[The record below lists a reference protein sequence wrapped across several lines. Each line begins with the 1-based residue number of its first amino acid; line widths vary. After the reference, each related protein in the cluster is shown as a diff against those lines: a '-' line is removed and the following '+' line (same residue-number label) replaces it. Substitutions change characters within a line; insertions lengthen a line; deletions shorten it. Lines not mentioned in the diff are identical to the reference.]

1 MTANILVVDDI
12 ETNIKLLQA
21 KLLNEYYTVFTAN
34 SGKEALD
41 TLKKEKID
49 IVLLDVMM
57 PEMDGFEVC
66 KIIKTNPET
75 AHIPVVM
82 VTALSDV
89 DDRIKGLEAG
99 ADEFLTKP
107 IKDTA
112 LLVRLKSLSRIK
124 SLIDELK
131 LRNSTNALLGGTAI
145 EIQNSFEDKKI
156 LLINDD
162 VIQAKNIKQMLLKI
176 TSNVKVINNSKGLNI
191 VNEFRPD
198 LIIISSSLENED
210 PLRIGAILRGKPEI
224 SGVILILQTYEDE
237 NENEGQMQLV
247 MKGFELGIN
256 DYFVYPIDES
266 ELAARIRTQLKRKQ
280 YQDNLRND
288 LEQSVNLAAKDGLTG
303 LFNRRYFDIHI
314 KQMVEKAN
322 KDNTKLYLLMCDIDN
337 FKHVNDTYGHQA
349 GDKIL
354 MATARILKNTFRVT
368 DLIARFGGE
377 EFTILL
383 NDISLDQAMYT
394 AERVRVK
401 IEHMDF
407 QIDGREEPL
416 KKTIS
421 IGVTEYKKGESIESF
436 IERSDKAMYE
446 AKTTGKNKVV
456 KLI

>member
-21 KLLNEYYTVFTAN
+21 KLLNEYYSEYYTVFTAN

-41 TLKKEKID
+41 ILKKEKID

-57 PEMDGFEVC
+57 PDMDGFEVC
-66 KIIKTNPET
+66 KIIKANPET
-75 AHIPVVM
+75 THIPIVM

-89 DDRIKGLEAG
+89 EDRVKGLEAG

-107 IKDTA
+107 INDTA
-112 LLVRLKSLSRIK
+112 LLVRLKSLSRMK
-124 SLIDELK
+124 NLVDELK

-145 EIQNSFEDKKI
+145 KMQDNFEDKKI

-162 VIQAKNIKQMLLKI
+162 VVQAKNIKQMLLKVTPNI
-176 TSNVKVINNSKGLNI
+176 KVLTNPGELDIIHEYL
-191 VNEFRPD
+191 PD
-198 LIIISSSLENED
+198 LVIVSSALENVD
-210 PLRIGAILRGKPEI
+210 PLRVSAILRGKAEI
-224 SGVILILQTYEDE
+224 NGIVLILQIDED
-237 NENEGQMQLV
+237 GMPLV
-247 MKGFELGIN
+247 MKGVDLGIN
-256 DYFVYPIDES
+256 DYFVYPIDEN
-266 ELAARIRTQLKRKQ
+266 ELLARIRTQLRRKQ

-314 KQMVEKAN
+314 KKMVEKAN
-322 KDNTKLYLLMCDIDN
+322 KDNIKLYLLMCDIDN

-354 MATARILKNTFRVT
+354 TTTARILKNTFRVT

-377 EFTILL
+377 EFTMLL
-383 NDISLDQAMYT
+383 NGISIDQALYT

-401 IEHMDF
+401 IESMDF
-407 QIDGREEPL
+407 EIEGVEEPL

-421 IGVTEYKKGESIESF
+421 IGVTEYKPGESIEDF
-436 IERSDKAMYE
+436 IERSDQAMYE
-446 AKTTGKNKVV
+446 AKTSGKNKIVR
-456 KLI
+456 L

>member
-21 KLLNEYYTVFTAN
+21 KLLNEYYTVFTAS
-34 SGKEALD
+34 SGKGALD
-41 TLKKEKID
+41 VLKKEKID

-66 KIIKTNPET
+66 KKIKADPET
-75 AHIPVVM
+75 THIPVVM

-89 DDRIKGLEAG
+89 EDRVKGLEAG

-107 IKDTA
+107 INDTA
-112 LLVRLKSLSRIK
+112 LFVRIKSLSRMK

-131 LRNSTNALLGGTAI
+131 IRNSTNALLGGITT
-145 EIQNSFEDKKI
+145 EIHDNFEDKKI

-162 VIQAKNIKQMLLKI
+162 IVQAKNIKQMLLKL
-176 TSNVKVINNSKGLNI
+176 TLNVKVISNSEELDI
-191 VNEFRPD
+191 VNEYKPD
-198 LIIISSSLENED
+198 LVIVSSALENED
-210 PLRIGAILRGKPEI
+210 PLRISVILRGKPEI
-224 SGVILILQTYEDE
+224 SGIILILQTDED
-237 NENEGQMQLV
+237 GMPLV

-266 ELAARIRTQLKRKQ
+266 ELVARIKTQLRRKQ

-322 KDNTKLYLLMCDIDN
+322 KDNIKLYLLMCDIDN

-349 GDKIL
+349 GDKVL
-354 MATARILKNTFRVT
+354 TATARIFKNTFRVT

-377 EFTILL
+377 EFIILL
-383 NDISLDQAMYT
+383 NDTNIDQTMYT

-401 IEHMDF
+401 IESMNF
-407 QIDGREEPL
+407 QIDEQTEPL

-421 IGVTEYKKGESIESF
+421 IGVTEYKKGESIEDF

-456 KLI
+456 RLI

>member
-12 ETNIKLLQA
+12 ETNIKLLEA
-21 KLLNEYYTVFTAN
+21 KLLNEYYTVFKAN

-41 TLKKEKID
+41 ILKKEKID

-66 KIIKTNPET
+66 KKIKIDPET
-75 AHIPVVM
+75 THIPVVI
-82 VTALSDV
+82 VTALSDM
-89 DDRIKGLEAG
+89 DDRVKGLEAG

-107 IKDTA
+107 INDTA
-112 LLVRLKSLSRIK
+112 LLVRLKSLSRMK

-131 LRNSTNALLGGTAI
+131 LRNSTNALLGGTNI
-145 EIQNSFEDKKI
+145 EIHDSFEDKKI

-162 VIQAKNIKQMLLKI
+162 IVQAKNIKQMLLKI
-176 TSNVKVINNSKGLNI
+176 TPNVKVINNSEELNI
-191 VNEFRPD
+191 VSEYKPD
-198 LIIISSSLENED
+198 LVIISSNLESED
-210 PLRIGAILRGKPEI
+210 PLRISVILKGKAEI
-224 SGVILILQTYEDE
+224 NDVVLILQIDED
-237 NENEGQMQLV
+237 GMPLV
-247 MKGFELGIN
+247 MKGFDLGIN

-266 ELAARIRTQLKRKQ
+266 ELLARIRTQLRRKQ

-314 KQMVEKAN
+314 KQMIEKAN
-322 KDNTKLYLLMCDIDN
+322 KDNIKLYLLMCDIDD

-354 MATARILKNTFRVT
+354 TTVARILKNTFRVT

-377 EFTILL
+377 EFTVLL
-383 NDISLDQAMYT
+383 NDINIDQAIYT

-407 QIDGREEPL
+407 QIDEQTETL

-421 IGVTEYKKGESIESF
+421 IGVTEYKKGESIEDF